1 MRFPLCIQT
10 KFFNFDGKFYIDA
23 SDKLVLRAKG
33 NFQNVQVNEP
43 VEICLETKPHQ
54 SLPWWLSVIKHVAED
69 DGLFG
74 KASFRTR
81 VFLGNDGLD
90 WTCNYINCETWGL
103 CVANFWQIPLES
115 VIGKRPL
122 HVTIKQNHVPIATV
136 YIQRKQHCVHF
147 H

>member
-10 KFFNFDGKFYIDA
+10 KFFNFEGTFYIDA
-23 SDKLVLRAKG
+23 SDKLVLRANG

-54 SLPWWLSVIKHVAED
+54 SLPWWLAVIKCAAGSD
-69 DGLFG
+69 KSFG
-74 KASFRTR
+74 KTYMCTR
-81 VFLGNDGLD
+81 VPLCDNGFD
-90 WTCNYINCETWGL
+90 WTCDFINCETWEL
-103 CVANFWQIPLES
+103 CVAHFYQIPLES

-122 HVTIKQNHVPIATV
+122 LITIKQRNVTIATV